1 MDCNEFKEHIDDY
14 IDGVL
19 PEDIENAMET
29 HANKCSECAKELEDM
44 QKITEI
50 LHTMPEISVPD
61 DFLSNLNKRID
72 DEDIQIKKNRYKK
85 FFNYRTYSAI
95 AACLLCV
102 AIVKTAPQLM
112 SYLTPDNSGNSSV
125 IVTTPVPENTVQD
138 DTSASN
144 NTSAD
149 STADAKNTQAELKA
163 NVSVNNS
170 AVPTSTPVVTNT
182 DNTTVTANTDTTYE
196 YTQTPSDTQSAA
208 VPETTVTPTLSP
220 IIINTPKP
228 AAHSKENT
236 PTATAKQSSNDDY
249 GITAFSAAEQ
259 EPVYTQ
265 RNADMAANKITGT
278 QNTIYHINISEKYI
292 DAVNDLIAKCN
303 GTQYESYYRFSA
315 ENSAKFM
322 NELDKNKID
331 YSKSV
336 VSDANSDYIDILITY
351 N

>member
-50 LHTMPEISVPD
+50 LHTMPEIPVPD

-72 DEDIQIKKNRYKK
+72 DEDIQIKKNRYKR

-102 AIVKTAPQLM
+102 AIVKSAPQLM
-112 SYLTPDNSGNSSV
+112 SYLSPDNSGNSSV
-125 IVTTPVPENTVQD
+125 VITTPVPDNAVQD
-138 DTSASN
+138 DTSASD

-149 STADAKNTQAELKA
+149 SIADAQNTQIKLKA
-163 NVSVNNS
+163 NISVNNS
-170 AVPTSTPVVTNT
+170 VPTDTPVVANT
-182 DNTTVTANTDTTYE
+182 DNAPVTANTDTTYE
-196 YTQTPSDTQSAA
+196 YKQTPSDTKSVA

-220 IIINTPKP
+220 VIINTPKP
-228 AAHSKENT
+228 VAHDKENT
-236 PTATAKQSSNDDY
+236 PTANATQSSDDEY
-249 GITAFSAAEQ
+249 GITAFSVTEQ
-259 EPVYTQ
+259 ELVYTQ
-265 RNADMAANKITGT
+265 RNSGMGATKITGT

-292 DAVNDLIAKCN
+292 DTVNDIITKCS
-303 GTQYESYYRFSA
+303 GMQYENYYRFSA
-315 ENSAKFM
+315 ENSARFM
-322 NELDKNKID
+322 NELDKNKIE

-336 VSDANSDYIDILITY
+336 VSDAISDYIDILITY